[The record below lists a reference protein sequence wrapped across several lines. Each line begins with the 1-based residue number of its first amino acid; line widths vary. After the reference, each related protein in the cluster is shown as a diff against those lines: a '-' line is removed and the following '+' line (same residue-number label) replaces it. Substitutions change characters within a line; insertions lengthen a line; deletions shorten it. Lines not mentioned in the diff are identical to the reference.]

1 MKIDLESYLCGS
13 PQKCAS
19 LVCLF
24 DLVAAEQV
32 STYAT
37 VPLDILRDA
46 TGTFHAG
53 KFAEWTFSK

>member
-1 MKIDLESYLCGS
+1 MRISTEVWT
-13 PQKCAS
+13 
-19 LVCLF
+19 LVSVF

-53 KFAEWTFSK
+53 KFAEWTFNQ

>member
-1 MKIDLESYLCGS
+1 MRISTEVWT
-13 PQKCAS
+13 
-19 LVCLF
+19 LVSVF